1 MIHCNMEGV
10 AKLWEGEISCEV
22 KKVGRGQIRKP
33 LYPKLKRSD
42 FILRASGNTLEAEGT
57 EMA

>member
-42 FILRASGNTLEAEGT
+42 FILRASGNTLEA
-57 EMA
+57 